1 MSTKWQRKDYQ
12 MVADVLAGLAEW
24 ERELTI
30 EVDEDGNSARSMEA
44 YLFTLQVAFDRF
56 VEVFSKDNERFNKAT
71 FQKACNIEDTSHSLN
86 ADGSTTYFK

>member
-30 EVDEDGNSARSMEA
+30 EVADDGNSARSMEA
-44 YLFTLQVAFDRF
+44 YLFTLQGAFDRF
-56 VEVFSKDNERFNKAT
+56 GTVFSMDNKRFDETK
-71 FQKACNIEDTSHSLN
+71 FQKACNIEGTYCQYCHTSN
-86 ADGSTTYFK
+86 NTK

>member
-30 EVDEDGNSARSMEA
+30 EVDDDGNSARSMEA

-56 VEVFSKDNERFNKAT
+56 VTVFSMDNKRFDETK
-71 FQKACNIEDTSHSLN
+71 FQKACNIEGT
-86 ADGSTTYFK
+86 